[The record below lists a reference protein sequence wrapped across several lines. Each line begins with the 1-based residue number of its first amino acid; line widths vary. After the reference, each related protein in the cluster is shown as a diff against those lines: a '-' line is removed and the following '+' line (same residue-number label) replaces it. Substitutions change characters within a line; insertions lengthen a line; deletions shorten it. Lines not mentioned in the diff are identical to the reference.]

1 MPAKRSLTFAL
12 SLLLVAAIP
21 ARATG
26 MPTLTVVDTI
36 NPGAPSS
43 YAFVGNTARL
53 GDFLYF
59 NADDGSNG
67 FEPWRT
73 NGDETTIV
81 ADIVDGPTASN
92 PGNFATVGDWVYF
105 SATTPA
111 TGYELWRTNGTT
123 TSIVSDIR
131 PGVDGSAL
139 HYFTVVGDWLYFLAD
154 DGEHGEEV
162 WRSNGTTTELTV
174 DIYEGPRSM
183 GAYYLAALDG
193 WLYTMGSDGESGPS
207 SNGNELWRVQGHTA
221 EVISI
226 NPGESSS
233 YPEEMTAFNG
243 WIYFLADDG
252 VHGAYEIFR
261 TNGTTTT
268 LVKDVN
274 ENAGSGSGLWNFTV
288 AGDWLYFTADDA
300 FHSNE
305 LWRTNGTT
313 TSMVYDV
320 NPDGGSNA
328 GNITQ
333 LGAWTYF
340 TANNG
345 TRLSLWRTNGTV
357 TEDALTASPVGDP
370 STYFNG
376 LTAIGDYLYMNVG
389 GTNFGIARINVA
401 GDLEAYPYPG
411 EQGTSSCECDGG
423 PFHALDGRLIIE
435 YGSVATGY
443 EFAYLDEPTW
453 VMPSTNRDGTPWSTA
468 LVVLSALTAAAG
480 LTVRMRASRR

>member
-154 DGEHGEEV
+154 DGDHGEEV
-162 WRSNGTTTELTV
+162 WSSNGTTTELTV
-174 DIYEGPRSM
+174 DICAGPCSM

-288 AGDWLYFTADDA
+288 AGNWLYFTADDA

-328 GNITQ
+328 GNVTQ

-468 LVVLSALTAAAG
+468 LVVLAALTAAAG
-480 LTVRMRASRR
+480 LTARMRASK

>member
-1 MPAKRSLTFAL
+1 MPAKRSLTLAL
-12 SLLLVAAIP
+12 ALLLVAAIP

-43 YAFVGNTARL
+43 YAFAGDSARL

-59 NADDGSNG
+59 SADDGSHG
-67 FEPWRT
+67 YELWRT

-81 ADIVDGPTASN
+81 ADIVDGPEGSYPRHFVA
-92 PGNFATVGDWVYF
+92 VGDWMYF

-111 TGYELWRTNGTT
+111 TGFELWRTNGTT
-123 TSIVSDIR
+123 TSIVSDIH
-131 PGVDGSAL
+131 PGAEGSAL
-139 HYFTVVGDWLYFLAD
+139 NYFTPVGDWLYFLAD

-162 WRSNGTTTELTV
+162 WRSNGAITELTV
-174 DIYEGPRSM
+174 DICAGPCSM

-193 WLYTMGSDGESGPS
+193 WLYTMGSNGEFGPS
-207 SNGNELWRVQGHTA
+207 SYGTELWRVQGHTA
-221 EVISI
+221 EVIDI
-226 NPGESSS
+226 NPGEPGSS
-233 YPEEMTAFNG
+233 PEEMTAFKG

-252 VHGAYEIFR
+252 VHGAYELFR

-268 LVKDVN
+268 LVKNVN
-274 ENAGSGSGLWNFTV
+274 ETAGQGSGLWNFTV
-288 AGDWLYFTADDA
+288 AGNWLYFTADDGI
-300 FHSNE
+300 HSYE

-320 NPDGGSNA
+320 NPDGGSSA
-328 GNITQ
+328 GNVTQ

-357 TEDALTASPVGDP
+357 TEDALTGSPVGDP
-370 STYFNG
+370 SVTFSA
-376 LTAIGDYLYMNVG
+376 LTPIGDYLYMNVD
-389 GTNFGIARINVA
+389 GTNPGIVRINVA
-401 GDLEAYPYPG
+401 GDVEGYAYPG
-411 EQGTSSCECDGG
+411 EEAVSTCDCDGG

-453 VMPSTNRDGTPWSTA
+453 VMPSTNREGSPWSTA
-468 LVVLSALTAAAG
+468 LVLLAALTAAAG
-480 LTVRMRASRR
+480 LILRKRAAK